1 MQDSRIYKAIIRTLS
16 YSDVFD
22 YPLKK
27 QELWKFLNIRTQ
39 VNKNSFNKAL
49 NQMIREK
56 KIEAKNRYHFL
67 IGRKKIVSERLERE
81 RISIGKLEVAKKA
94 ANILSFIPTIKLI
107 GISGSLSLKNAQIID
122 DIDFFIITTH
132 NSLWITRFFVNVLL
146 LLTGYKRSIQ
156 DLHGMNL
163 VCPNLFL
170 SEDNLLL
177 SSMRRNLFSAREIAQ
192 LYLLLDRDSMYKKF
206 LSANFW
212 VKNYLANVK
221 IPKSQPRADPPLAEK
236 ISLKKDTWERFLDSL
251 DKIFYATQ
259 FLYMSNRITGEEIRR
274 KAAYFHPQDKGKI
287 ILKIYKMRCE
297 KYSKNILQDID
308 NKPPFLYI

>member
-107 GISGSLSLKNAQIID
+107 GISGSLSLKNAQAID

-132 NSLWITRFFVNVLL
+132 DSLWITRFSVNVLL

-221 IPKSQPRADPPLAEK
+221 IPKSPARRDPALREK

>member
-1 MQDSRIYKAIIRTLS
+1 MQDNRIYKAIIRTLS

-27 QELWKFLNIRTQ
+27 HELWKFLNIRTQ

-49 NQMIREK
+49 NQMIRAR
-56 KIEAKNRYHFL
+56 KIEAKNRHLFL
-67 IGRKKIVSERLERE
+67 IGRKKIVFERLKRE
-81 RISIGKLEVAKKA
+81 RISIGKLEAAKKA

-132 NSLWITRFFVNVLL
+132 KSLWITRFFVNVLL
-146 LLTGYKRSIQ
+146 LLTGYKRSIH

-177 SSMRRNLFSAREIAQ
+177 SRLRRNLFSAREIAQ

-221 IPKSQPRADPPLAEK
+221 IPKSPAKRDPALREK
-236 ISLKKDTWERFLDSL
+236 IPLKRDIWERFLDSL
-251 DKIFYATQ
+251 DKIFYAVQ
-259 FLYMSNRITGEEIRR
+259 FLYMSNRIPGEEIRR

-287 ILKIYKMRCE
+287 ILKIYKMRYE
-297 KYSKNILQDID
+297 EYSKNILQDID

>member
-1 MQDSRIYKAIIRTLS
+1 MKDNKIYYAIIRTLS

-22 YPLKK
+22 YPLRKS
-27 QELWKFLNIRTQ
+27 ELWKFLNIRTQ

-49 NQMIREK
+49 NRMIRAR
-56 KIEAKNRYHFL
+56 KIEAKNRHHFL
-67 IGRKKIVSERLERE
+67 IGRRKIVSERLERE

-94 ANILSFIPTIKLI
+94 AKILSFIPTIKLI

-132 NSLWITRFFVNVLL
+132 NSVWITRFFVNVLL

-177 SSMRRNLFSAREIAQ
+177 SDSRRNLFSAREIAQ

-212 VKNYLANVK
+212 VKNYLANIK
-221 IPKSQPRADPPLAEK
+221 IPKRKYGYKNNSRNILN
-236 ISLKKDTWERFLDSL
+236 FL
-251 DKIFYATQ
+251 DKIFYALQ
-259 FLYMSNRITGEEIRR
+259 FLYMSNRITGEEIRQ
-274 KAAYFHPQDKGKI
+274 KAAYFHPHNKTNF
-287 ILKIYKMRCE
+287 ILDLYKLRYEIYLKSI
-297 KYSKNILQDID
+297 KSKLVPRDTLD
-308 NKPPFLYI
+308 TLDTHDTPR

>member
-27 QELWKFLNIRTQ
+27 HELWKFLNIRTQ

-49 NQMIREK
+49 NQMIRAR
-56 KIEAKNRYHFL
+56 KIEAKNRHLFL
-67 IGRKKIVSERLERE
+67 IGRKKIVFERLKRE
-81 RISIGKLEVAKKA
+81 RISIGKLEAAKKA

-132 NSLWITRFFVNVLL
+132 KSLWITRFFVNVLL
-146 LLTGYKRSIQ
+146 LLTGYKRSIH

-177 SSMRRNLFSAREIAQ
+177 SRLRRNLFSAREIAQ

-221 IPKSQPRADPPLAEK
+221 IPKSPAKRDPALREK
-236 ISLKKDTWERFLDSL
+236 IPLKRDIWERFLDSL
-251 DKIFYATQ
+251 DKIFYAVQ

>member
-163 VCPNLFL
+163 VCPNL
-170 SEDNLLL
+170 
-177 SSMRRNLFSAREIAQ
+177 
-192 LYLLLDRDSMYKKF
+192 YLLLDRDSMYKKF

-221 IPKSQPRADPPLAEK
+221 IPKSPASRDPALREK

-251 DKIFYATQ
+251 DKIFYALQ

>member
-1 MQDSRIYKAIIRTLS
+1 MQDNRIYKAIIRTLS

-27 QELWKFLNIRTQ
+27 HELWKFLNIRTQ

-49 NQMIREK
+49 NQMIRAR
-56 KIEAKNRYHFL
+56 KIEAKNRHLFL
-67 IGRKKIVSERLERE
+67 IGRKKIVFERLKRE
-81 RISIGKLEVAKKA
+81 RISIGKLEAAKKA

-132 NSLWITRFFVNVLL
+132 KSLWITRFFVNVLL
-146 LLTGYKRSIQ
+146 LLTGYKRSIH

-177 SSMRRNLFSAREIAQ
+177 SRLRRNLFSAREIAQ